1 MYNMSAAD
9 VAIQKKATSFADELI
24 PYEEYAEFHDGNL
37 PEEVDATMRA
47 RVLELGLHSTNM
59 PIALGGQ
66 GCTMF
71 QQVLVQEQTG
81 RVTNALAWI
90 MATPPAWLAKVATD
104 EQIERYI
111 KPAIRGEKE
120 EAYAITEEFAGS
132 DVDAITSTARRCGD
146 EYVLNGVKWHVTSFN
161 SASFVFFQGKLT
173 EGVNAGEHAMFIIDL
188 PHPGVVVDRTPAYTH
203 TINHHHPIVSF
214 HDVRVPASAM
224 VGDEG
229 DGMGFAYEWFRFERM
244 MVSAR
249 CLGGAQRL
257 VDETTAFAKE
267 RVVNGRPIT
276 EFGAVSMMLANSLTE
291 LFAARSMV
299 YETAKNIDAAA
310 DIKIQHT
317 QCSMAKLFASEM
329 AGRVADRCVQI
340 YAGRGYMREN
350 VAERLFRELR
360 VERIWEGTSE
370 VQQSI
375 IADQM
380 VKRGPAMFA

>member
-1 MYNMSAAD
+1 MSAAD

>member
-1 MYNMSAAD
+1 MSAAD

-380 VKRGPAMFA
+380 VKRGPSMFA